1 MHKQFPS
8 VRRLQVHLENEQL
21 CLYDECE
28 ENVDEVLENNQRTTL
43 TEWFEKNKTNE
54 EARNLKYITKVDIYL
69 KYINNV
75 VYKEIL

>member
-8 VRRLQVHLENEQL
+8 VTRLQVHLENEQL

-43 TEWFEKNKTNE
+43 TESFEMNKTNDYNTE
-54 EARNLKYITKVDIYL
+54 
-69 KYINNV
+69 
-75 VYKEIL
+75 